1 MQRDYV
7 SRSEAK
13 RLLHNLDRFTEI
25 ELDMREVKHV
35 GQGFADEVFRVFTA
49 SHPGITMR
57 AIHTSG
63 VVDAMIRH
71 VSSH

>member
-1 MQRDYV
+1 LLSGQRSQQGAV
-7 SRSEAK
+7 QF
-13 RLLHNLDRFTEI
+13 LMLV
-25 ELDMREVKHV
+25 DMREVKHV

-57 AIHTSG
+57 AINTSG